1 MILTTLMT
9 RTTECRRLRHRTT
22 TRRGSILVVVF
33 VVISLLSYGCY
44 QFVIAASDQ
53 HRTIA
58 AAVEQV
64 RLELGADSGE
74 EFLKVVLQ
82 DPTFLAPANRSH
94 APANRSHQDVLRD
107 FRGIALSQ
115 SSRPIVPKEGFT
127 VIGWEL
133 GDQNQLQLQYHPSN
147 ESSRVSLEAIARWEK
162 EQPGTGRQSLM
173 QLPGMDLEL
182 ATAILRLL
190 GASSS
195 LEMGPTE
202 SEATS
207 LADGFNYSPMSSGLF
222 SLQAWQGLSLQE
234 LMRIPQISQQTLFG
248 LDYNRNFHI
257 SAFETATGSTTL
269 GTSRFAPEEPPLHV
283 LITPY
288 SAERNTTSN
297 GLPRVYLNLGDL
309 TVLEQQLSKRL
320 PAHWVDFILAYRRYG
335 PVASAAANSPDK
347 PANPVKELP
356 GNYITSVYDLI
367 GTAVAT
373 KSTAEGTE
381 IISSPFSTQPSE
393 MREYLMRLVDEV
405 TVDWRQIIPGRIN
418 INDAPPA
425 VLRCIPGLDHNLVE
439 RIVAARQGEP
449 ASSTGHREHAAW
461 LLAEGWIGIEW
472 MRSLE
477 PYITGRGDVYRAQ
490 IISYLVEEYET
501 ERPAAGQPR
510 LNTLKS
516 IRREIVIDAAN
527 NPPRVIYRKDLA
539 NLGQGYSTEVVL
551 PD

>member
-1 MILTTLMT
+1 
-9 RTTECRRLRHRTT
+9 
-22 TRRGSILVVVF
+22 
-33 VVISLLSYGCY
+33 
-44 QFVIAASDQ
+44 
-53 HRTIA
+53 
-58 AAVEQV
+58 
-64 RLELGADSGE
+64 
-74 EFLKVVLQ
+74 
-82 DPTFLAPANRSH
+82 
-94 APANRSHQDVLRD
+94 VLRD

-115 SSRPIVPKEGFT
+115 SSRSIVPKEGFT

-133 GDQNQLQLQYHPSN
+133 GDQNQLQLRYHPSN

-162 EQPGTGRQSLM
+162 AQPGTGRQSLM

-202 SEATS
+202 SEVTS

-222 SLQAWQGLSLQE
+222 SPQAWQGLSLQE

-320 PAHWVDFILAYRRYG
+320 PANWVDFILAYRRYG
-335 PVASAAANSPDK
+335 PVTSAAANSPDK

-356 GNYITSVYDLI
+356 GNNITSVYDLI
-367 GTAVAT
+367 GTEVAT

-425 VLRCIPGLDHNLVE
+425 VLRCIPGIDHNLVE

-461 LLAEGWIGIEW
+461 LLAEGWVGIEW

-490 IISYLVEEYET
+490 IISYLVEEHET
-501 ERPAAGQPR
+501 ERPAAGQTR

-527 NPPRVIYRKDLA
+527 NPPRVIYRKNLA